1 MNFKIRLKVQ
11 HHKVQEMIKHTDY
24 AEDVVER
31 LITYNIR
38 DVVLA
43 DTQKPNLEDVLI
55 IKLDYGWGCNTRAIR
70 GEGTGRMKYL
80 KDVQIM

>member
-1 MNFKIRLKVQ
+1 MIRL
-11 HHKVQEMIKHTDY
+11 TDC

-31 LITYNIR
+31 HTIYNTK

-43 DTQKPNLEDVLI
+43 DTQKLNLEDVFK
-55 IKLDYGWGCNTRAIR
+55 IKIDDGWGCKTRARR

-80 KDVQIM
+80 KDVPRR